1 MLELAKKILQK
12 VSFDPKLFR
21 KELIKSLKWIHDGEE
36 LKRFKVWCQQ
46 EFGTKYPVIL
56 QEVFV
61 G

>member
-12 VSFDPKLFR
+12 VSFDPQLFK
-21 KELIKSLKWIHDGEE
+21 KELVKSLKWIRDGEE
-36 LKRFKVWCQQ
+36 LNRFKSWCQH
-46 EFGTKYPVIL
+46 EFGSKHPMIL

>member
-36 LKRFKVWCQQ
+36 LKRFKEWCQQ
-46 EFGTKYPVIL
+46 EFGTKYPIIL

>member
-12 VSFDPKLFR
+12 VSFDPQLFR
-21 KELIKSLKWIHDGEE
+21 KELIKSLRWIRDGEE
-36 LKRFKVWCQQ
+36 LNRFKEWCQF
-46 EFGTKYPVIL
+46 EFGSKYPAIL